1 MRKIFIPNLHIGFE
15 KWKYC
20 MALDVYISSYG
31 RIKNTDGEIQT
42 LCSKDNYLFY
52 KGRPVHRLVMEMF
65 HPVPGYANLTVDHKD
80 HNTRNNKISNLEWV
94 TMEENQ
100 KRAAEDNKQNSPTMN
115 PAPIDTK
122 AVNVKLNG
130 VKVPAATARA
140 LMKTDKSLAD
150 NKIDSLFS
158 KITITRTASYGN
170 YKIEI
175 CD

>member
-1 MRKIFIPNLHIGFE
+1 MPNLHIGFE
-15 KWKYC
+15 YWRYN
-20 MALDVYISSYG
+20 MGLDVYVSSYG
-31 RIKNTDGEIQT
+31 RIKNTDGKIQT

-52 KGRPVHRLVMEMF
+52 KGKPVHRLVMELF
-65 HPVPGYANLTVDHKD
+65 HPVPGYTNLTIDHKD

-94 TMEENQ
+94 TKEENQ
-100 KRAAEDNKQNSPTMN
+100 KRAAEDNKQNSPTTN
-115 PAPIDTK
+115 PIPIDTK
-122 AVNVKLNG
+122 VINVKLNG
-130 VKVPAATARA
+130 VKMPTATARA